1 MRNLDADDRSEHREA
16 VRLFRKARHIPFA
29 TIIGV
34 VFGAA
39 CIVST
44 FFSVWALGPANPIP

>member
-1 MRNLDADDRSEHREA
+1 MRNYSPEHSEA
-16 VRLFRKARHIPFA
+16 VRLLWKARRIPFV

-34 VFGAA
+34 GLGAA
-39 CIVST
+39 CVLST